1 MTKKITVVALE
12 TLIAQHNNIHLI
24 DVREEHEYRGGHIPG
39 AINLP
44 LSQLSHKFEQLDKNK
59 EYYLVCQRGG
69 RSIRAC
75 QFLELKGYKV
85 NQCRWWHRSVERK
98 SRSVNMSCVVY
109 HI

>member
-44 LSQLSHKFEQLDKNK
+44 LSQLSHKFEQLDKNR

-85 NQCRWWHRSVERK
+85 INVDGGTEAWRGNLEV
-98 SRSVNMSCVVY
+98 
-109 HI
+109 

>member
-44 LSQLSHKFEQLDKNK
+44 LS
-59 EYYLVCQRGG
+59 
-69 RSIRAC
+69 
-75 QFLELKGYKV
+75 
-85 NQCRWWHRSVERK
+85 
-98 SRSVNMSCVVY
+98 
-109 HI
+109 

>member
-59 EYYLVCQRGG
+59 EYYLVCQRG
-69 RSIRAC
+69 
-75 QFLELKGYKV
+75 
-85 NQCRWWHRSVERK
+85 
-98 SRSVNMSCVVY
+98 
-109 HI
+109 

>member
-24 DVREEHEYRGGHIPG
+24 DVREEHEYRGGHISG

-59 EYYLVCQRGG
+59 EYYLVC
-69 RSIRAC
+69 
-75 QFLELKGYKV
+75 
-85 NQCRWWHRSVERK
+85 
-98 SRSVNMSCVVY
+98 
-109 HI
+109 

>member
-12 TLIAQHNNIHLI
+12 KLIAQHNNIHLI
-24 DVREEHEYRGGHIPG
+24 DVREGHIPG

-85 NQCRWWHRSVERK
+85 INVDGGTEAWRGNLEV
-98 SRSVNMSCVVY
+98 
-109 HI
+109 

>member
-24 DVREEHEYRGGHIPG
+24 DVREGHIPG

-85 NQCRWWHRSVERK
+85 INVDGGTEAWRGNLEV
-98 SRSVNMSCVVY
+98 
-109 HI
+109 

>member
-24 DVREEHEYRGGHIPG
+24 DVREEHIPG

-85 NQCRWWHRSVERK
+85 INVDGGTEAWRGNLEV
-98 SRSVNMSCVVY
+98 
-109 HI
+109 